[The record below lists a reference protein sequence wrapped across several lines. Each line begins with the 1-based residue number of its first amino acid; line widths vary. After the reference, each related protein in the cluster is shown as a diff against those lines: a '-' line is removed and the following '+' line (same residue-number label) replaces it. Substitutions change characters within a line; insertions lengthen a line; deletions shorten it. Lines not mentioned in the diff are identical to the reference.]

1 MLGQKYFKQQGKGA
15 VINNDYFSERAKIR
29 LVTMVSF
36 TLLLLMCIYPET
48 SFAALNS
55 LEAQLDK
62 VGTLTNSKVKTIGF
76 SVATILGGIGA
87 AIKGNLKLAALIVS
101 VGVGISLY
109 LEWIAGGMALT
120 IGQA

>member
-62 VGTLTNSKVKTIGF
+62 ERRALRYARQGRGRR
-76 SVATILGGIGA
+76 GA
-87 AIKGNLKLAALIVS
+87 
-101 VGVGISLY
+101 
-109 LEWIAGGMALT
+109 MA
-120 IGQA
+120 